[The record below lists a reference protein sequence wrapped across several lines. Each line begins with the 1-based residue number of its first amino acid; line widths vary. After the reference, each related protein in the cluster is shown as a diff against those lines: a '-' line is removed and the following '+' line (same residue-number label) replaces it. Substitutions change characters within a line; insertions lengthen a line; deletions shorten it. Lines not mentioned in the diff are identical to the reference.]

1 MSTYPRTYDLLHA
14 DSVFSLYRDRYIL
27 PHAMQD
33 LVLNIF
39 NLNFFYLNT
48 IDDCRCEMEDILL
61 EMDRILRPEGT
72 VIMRDDVDVLA
83 RVKSITDGMRWD
95 SQIVDHE
102 EGPHQREK
110 ILLAVKRYWT
120 AQQEQAQERAS

>member
-1 MSTYPRTYDLLHA
+1 
-14 DSVFSLYRDRYIL
+14 
-27 PHAMQD
+27 
-33 LVLNIF
+33 
-39 NLNFFYLNT
+39 
-48 IDDCRCEMEDILL
+48 MEDILL
-61 EMDRILRPEGT
+61 EMDRILRPEGA
-72 VIMRDDVDVLA
+72 VILRDDVDVLVK
-83 RVKSITDGMRWD
+83 VKSITDGMRWD